1 MNVTIH
7 TTRSEEDGHLR
18 CHNESLKEVIGRLV
32 TDEELQV
39 EFTRAPRSTLEAL
52 REHGWELNHAE
63 VDALMSTD
71 IGLWAEIA
79 GRIDSRLQRC
89 SLKGTEE
96 TSENV

>member
-1 MNVTIH
+1 MSQRIVE
-7 TTRSEEDGHLR
+7 R
-18 CHNESLKEVIGRLV
+18 VIGRLV
-32 TDEELQV
+32 TDEELRL

-52 REHGWELNHAE
+52 RERGWELNHAE

-71 IGLWAEIA
+71 IGLWGEIA

-89 SLKGTEE
+89 GLKGTAE

>member
-1 MNVTIH
+1 MSQRIVE
-7 TTRSEEDGHLR
+7 R
-18 CHNESLKEVIGRLV
+18 VIGRLV

-39 EFTRAPRSTLEAL
+39 EFTQAPRSTLEAL

-63 VDALMSTD
+63 VDTLMSTD

-89 SLKGTEE
+89 NLKGTEE